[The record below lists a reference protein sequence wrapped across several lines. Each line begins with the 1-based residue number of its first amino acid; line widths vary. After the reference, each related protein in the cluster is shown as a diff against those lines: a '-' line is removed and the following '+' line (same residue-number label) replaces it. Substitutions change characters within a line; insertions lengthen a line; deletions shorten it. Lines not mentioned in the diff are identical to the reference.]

1 MSSNN
6 IKCLGKNPAQKDV
19 VNKPSLN
26 FKFNK
31 DEKVDGDGT
40 EVSNNSTLNYLNDK
54 IKYLEIENNELK
66 KEIVLNT
73 NETGKLEYYIRIRK
87 DLLEEIERIKNEK
100 DYSEQLLINKN
111 KKLEEENEKLVSK
124 IKLNNNN
131 IPQNLISSNSINFTN
146 NVKSNNQENNKIYSE
161 NDVLSKNNIS
171 NHAKDSE
178 LTFINALNSTLF
190 NSKTSNLTKNP
201 KQLYSAVTINDLR
214 ASNFLNCSNN
224 NINKNLKYFSQLN
237 LENDNELAR
246 NISDYNCYNLESN
259 TIQFTQ
265 KQVQDKETIGFNTNS
280 YNTLNNNNIQE
291 EIGNN
296 INSPNIINLSPN
308 PFVAII
314 NELEERTNFLE
325 NANKNKDS
333 EIQELKS
340 KYDAERNTIEK
351 DKEILQKK
359 YDDLNEKYI
368 NAITSKN
375 TFSEE
380 LKELADDNYINLRK
394 EKDNLIHD
402 LEKKIIILEKL
413 NEKHLKDLD
422 QIVTMSSQVD
432 VAKQNE
438 VELLKNN
445 LKLIILEYEA
455 IYKSYEENLKTL
467 LKQIDSLK
475 QLYMSRENE
484 FLNIT
489 AYYTKTINDY
499 ATPIYEL
506 NAQSKDKKWQDM
518 YYEQIKE
525 IDDLR
530 KSLENNTRENIQLRG
545 EVIES
550 KPKIRQR
557 INEALMNY
565 EGKLNEIIANHEAL
579 LLKLDKL
586 FSFMEFFEGKFNF
599 FNSLIEDNKR
609 LMEQLTLAECN
620 FKSLSGDTTRVE
632 VIKLKEANLKLTN
645 EIEMKNNL
653 LKDYEN
659 LFEQIKTPN
668 NNNLTKERLSTYQN
682 NLNTHTTNKG
692 NFEIKKK
699 TNFVNEEI
707 VVKLNSEI
715 SLLSTQINNLNKT
728 RGNVETFYQAEL
740 KKLTENLQEKNDK
753 IEELKG
759 LVRKIENDFIAKKE
773 TVYNLWVLE
782 FKEFKEN
789 LISLTDIKNLIEKFK
804 SEGEEL
810 NAHKRQIV
818 NEEIFLIRQEISK
831 KDESLSMQKKN
842 FETELK
848 ETKELLENYKKN
860 FTIKLESLDKLIKL
874 REIEFNSLMS
884 EKEKL
889 IKIEENKKKVYNI

>member
-860 FTIKLESLDKLIKL
+860 FTLKLESLDKLIKL